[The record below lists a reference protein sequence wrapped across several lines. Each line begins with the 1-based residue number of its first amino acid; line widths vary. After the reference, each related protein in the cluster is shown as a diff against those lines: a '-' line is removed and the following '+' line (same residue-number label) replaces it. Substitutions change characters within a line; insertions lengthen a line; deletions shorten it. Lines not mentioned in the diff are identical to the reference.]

1 MVNAYFIFFIF
12 KYNKKGE
19 RIMGIFFAWF
29 QCDDVAELKKMRE
42 EAKTEEEKK
51 AIDEKIAELE
61 SKN

>member
-1 MVNAYFIFFIF
+1 
-12 KYNKKGE
+12 
-19 RIMGIFFAWF
+19 MGMWFGWF

-42 EAKTEEEKK
+42 NAKTEEEKK

>member
-1 MVNAYFIFFIF
+1 MGAIF
-12 KYNKKGE
+12 G
-19 RIMGIFFAWF
+19 WL

-42 EAKTEEEKK
+42 KAKTDEEKK

>member
-1 MVNAYFIFFIF
+1 
-12 KYNKKGE
+12 
-19 RIMGIFFAWF
+19 MGIIFGWL

-42 EAKTEEEKK
+42 TAKTDEEKM

>member
-1 MVNAYFIFFIF
+1 
-12 KYNKKGE
+12 
-19 RIMGIFFAWF
+19 MGIFFAWL
-29 QCDDVAELKKMRE
+29 QCDDVAELKKMRD